1 VFHAVA
7 PRRTPFAPAGCGGRA
22 LEARRCAARRRGGG
36 RSATRCEKLSRT
48 FVAGFRTVMLAIAAI
63 AALGG
68 VAGLVMVRNGERV
81 RVSS

>member
-1 VFHAVA
+1 
-7 PRRTPFAPAGCGGRA
+7 
-22 LEARRCAARRRGGG
+22 
-36 RSATRCEKLSRT
+36 
-48 FVAGFRTVMLAIAAI
+48 MLASAAI

>member
-1 VFHAVA
+1 LPHGA
-7 PRRTPFAPAGCGGRA
+7 PRS
-22 LEARRCAARRRGGG
+22 RRRAAAAERSKLGAAQLDDVGG

-48 FVAGFRTVMLAIAAI
+48 FVAGFRTVMLASAAI